1 LYDIFVGTNSV
12 RGSRGIYTLHLTD
25 AGVPSIAHTHPA
37 YNAGYL
43 ALDGARLFAVSEGMT
58 FQGLASGGVTAYAI
72 APDGS
77 LTETGSRP
85 TGGQRPCCLCAGTN
99 EVWVSNF
106 YGGLCPVYPVAPDGA
121 IEPARMVIDEP
132 PLPGLPKALHCVGLL
147 PDGGTVGVVSLSQ
160 MALLLYDTKTG
171 ARRAAYAPA
180 DGRHPRHFAP
190 SPDGHLLYL
199 LMQEPAEIH
208 VLAWDGA
215 ALALRQIV
223 PLDDAPL
230 VLGASAVR
238 VSPDGRYVLA
248 AVRDTAALH
257 ILRVSGD
264 TLAPVGQ
271 VQLPGDV
278 PRDFT
283 FTPDGRF
290 VVAALQYSDRIS
302 VHRFADGTL
311 TQCAVLDG
319 VPSPASI
326 VIREA
331 LT

>member
-1 LYDIFVGTNSV
+1 
-12 RGSRGIYTLHLTD
+12 
-25 AGVPSIAHTHPA
+25 
-37 YNAGYL
+37 
-43 ALDGARLFAVSEGMT
+43 
-58 FQGLASGGVTAYAI
+58 
-72 APDGS
+72 
-77 LTETGSRP
+77 
-85 TGGQRPCCLCAGTN
+85 
-99 EVWVSNF
+99 
-106 YGGLCPVYPVAPDGA
+106 
-121 IEPARMVIDEP
+121 
-132 PLPGLPKALHCVGLL
+132 
-147 PDGGTVGVVSLSQ
+147 
-160 MALLLYDTKTG
+160 
-171 ARRAAYAPA
+171 
-180 DGRHPRHFAP
+180 
-190 SPDGHLLYL
+190 
-199 LMQEPAEIH
+199 
-208 VLAWDGA
+208 
-215 ALALRQIV
+215 
-223 PLDDAPL
+223 
-230 VLGASAVR
+230 
-238 VSPDGRYVLA
+238 VLA

-278 PRDFT
+278 PRDFA